1 MGRGL
6 IPEGRGQ
13 EFGLFFSIFF
23 PKRKGRGIHGCIFLS
38 CLGYLF
44 KCVCFLVFYDFFLT
58 ACDVS
63 PELRVE
69 ASGRSLAHP

>member
-1 MGRGL
+1 MGA
-6 IPEGRGQ
+6 
-13 EFGLFFSIFF
+13 F
-23 PKRKGRGIHGCIFLS
+23 FLS